1 MSLEQQIQQWVAVDN
16 QLKTLTD
23 KVKELRDQKNTLSEN
38 INTHVENS
46 DLQNA
51 TIKISDG
58 KLKFVQLKETQPLT
72 FKFLDSCLR
81 EIIKSE
87 EQVDKIMEYIKNK
100 REVKYV
106 SEIKRFYNA

>member
-1 MSLEQQIQQWVAVDN
+1 MSFEQQIQQWVSIDN

-38 INTHVENS
+38 INTHIENTE
-46 DLQNA
+46 LQNA
-51 TIKISDG
+51 TVKISDG

-72 FKFLDSCLR
+72 FKYLETCLH

-106 SEIKRFYNA
+106 NEIKRFYNA